1 MIGRLRYYYNLFA
14 VLSAYGEK
22 VEVTK
27 MPRKQSSNTSN
38 ENKNKKPDFEELKS
52 FEVIRARE
60 LTYNGKT
67 SVLADLK
74 LNGVWVYGARAVTY
88 KDKSTGEEKDFIGWP
103 EREGKDKD
111 GNKAYYKVAYM
122 ALSAEDQQT
131 VCNAIYDK
139 LDNN

>member
-1 MIGRLRYYYNLFA
+1 MIGRLRYYYNLYA

-22 VEVTK
+22 AEVTK
-27 MPRKQSSNTSN
+27 MPRKQSNNGNN
-38 ENKNKKPDFEELKS
+38 ENKNKKPDFEKLES

-74 LNGVWVYGARAVTY
+74 LNGVCVYGARAVTY
-88 KDKSTGEEKDFIGWP
+88 KDKSTGEDKDFIGWP